1 MFGLAVKK
9 VSKSMTKKTRIK
21 DIASACG
28 VSIAAV
34 SRALKGQPGLSD
46 ETRQRILTMAQEAG
60 YDFSRLRNGRIK
72 RLLFLLHREHNIA
85 SALPF
90 YSTVM
95 LGVADA
101 CRENEVA
108 MSFQPIGPQD
118 RVADLIH
125 LHQPDA
131 LICAGYLE
139 PEVLAELRQAALP
152 VALVDLWAA
161 DFPCVNPDNFHGGF
175 VATRHLLAQGR
186 TRIAFL
192 GTSQRHYS
200 IRQRVEGYQ
209 QALFDAGLALPSA
222 YRIEVPPVKDIEQA
236 LVEGMSQLL
245 GLAQPPDA
253 IFAYN
258 DVAALVA
265 MRECARRGIRVPQ
278 DVAIVGFDD
287 IDAAAWAHPPLS
299 TVAVDKRELGRDAFQ
314 LLLSDESERNL
325 LLPVRLIERESS
337 VTHASASQ
345 LRLAP

>member
-1 MFGLAVKK
+1 MV
-9 VSKSMTKKTRIK
+9 KKTRIK

-46 ETRQRILTMAQEAG
+46 ETRQRILAIAQAEG
-60 YDFSRLRNGRIK
+60 YDFSRLRSGRIK

-101 CRENEVA
+101 CRENDIA
-108 MSFQPIGPQD
+108 MSFQPIGPED
-118 RVADLIH
+118 AVADLIN

-139 PEVLAELRQAALP
+139 PEVLAALRQSALP
-152 VALVDLWAA
+152 VAMVDLWAA
-161 DFPCVNPDNFHGGF
+161 DFPCVNPDNYHGGF
-175 VATRHLLAQGR
+175 VATRHLLEQGR

-209 QALFDAGLALPSA
+209 QALFDAGLVLPAA

-245 GLAQPPDA
+245 ALAQPPDA

-265 MRECARRGIRVPQ
+265 MRECARRGIRVPE

-287 IDAAAWAHPPLS
+287 IDAAAWAHPLLS

-314 LLLSDESERNL
+314 LLLGEESERNL
-325 LLPVRLIERESS
+325 LLPVRLVARESS
-337 VTHASASQ
+337 VTDASASR

>member
-1 MFGLAVKK
+1 MAKK
-9 VSKSMTKKTRIK
+9 IRIK
-21 DIASACG
+21 DIATACG

-46 ETRQRILTMAQEAG
+46 ETRQRILSIAQAEG
-60 YDFSRLRNGRIK
+60 YDFSRLRTGRIK
-72 RLLFLLHREHNIA
+72 RLMFLLHREHNIA

-101 CRENEVA
+101 CRENDIA

-118 RVADLIH
+118 SVSELIQ

-139 PEVLAELRQAALP
+139 PEVLAELRQSALP

-175 VATRHLLAQGR
+175 IATRHLLEQGR

-209 QALFDAGLALPSA
+209 QALFDAGLTLAPE
-222 YRIEVPPVKDIEQA
+222 YCVEVPPIKEIEQA
-236 LVEGMSQLL
+236 LVEGMSRLL
-245 GLAQPPDA
+245 ALPQPPDA

-265 MRECARRGIRVPQ
+265 MRECARRGIRVPEEM
-278 DVAIVGFDD
+278 AIVGFDD
-287 IDAAAWAHPPLS
+287 IDAAAWAHPPLT

-314 LLLSDESERNL
+314 LLMNDESERNL
-325 LLPVRLIERESS
+325 LLPVRLVARGSS
-337 VTHASASQ
+337 VTDSDVLR

>member
-1 MFGLAVKK
+1 MV
-9 VSKSMTKKTRIK
+9 KKTRIK

-46 ETRQRILTMAQEAG
+46 ETRQRILAIAQAEG
-60 YDFSRLRNGRIK
+60 YDFSRLRSGRIK

-101 CRENEVA
+101 CRENDIA
-108 MSFQPIGPQD
+108 MSFQPIGPED
-118 RVADLIH
+118 AVADLIN

-139 PEVLAELRQAALP
+139 PEVLAALRQSALP

-161 DFPCVNPDNFHGGF
+161 DFPCVNPDNYHGGF
-175 VATRHLLAQGR
+175 VATRHLLEQGR

-209 QALFDAGLALPSA
+209 QALFDADLVLPAA

-245 GLAQPPDA
+245 ALAQPPDA

-265 MRECARRGIRVPQ
+265 MRECARRGIRVPE

-314 LLLSDESERNL
+314 LLLGEESERNL
-325 LLPVRLIERESS
+325 LLPVRLVARESS
-337 VTHASASQ
+337 VTDASASR

>member
-1 MFGLAVKK
+1 MV
-9 VSKSMTKKTRIK
+9 KKTRIK

-46 ETRQRILTMAQEAG
+46 ETRQRILAIAQAEG
-60 YDFSRLRNGRIK
+60 YDFSRLRSGRIK

-101 CRENEVA
+101 CRENDIA
-108 MSFQPIGPQD
+108 MSFQPIGPED
-118 RVADLIH
+118 ALADLIN

-139 PEVLAELRQAALP
+139 PEVLAALRQSALP

-161 DFPCVNPDNFHGGF
+161 DFPCVNPDNYHGGF
-175 VATRHLLAQGR
+175 VATRHLLEQGR

-209 QALFDAGLALPSA
+209 QALFDAGLVLPAA

-245 GLAQPPDA
+245 ALAQPPDA

-265 MRECARRGIRVPQ
+265 MRECARRGICVPE

-314 LLLSDESERNL
+314 LLLGEESERNL
-325 LLPVRLIERESS
+325 LLPVRLVARESS
-337 VTHASASQ
+337 VTDASASR

>member
-1 MFGLAVKK
+1 MV
-9 VSKSMTKKTRIK
+9 KKTRIK

-46 ETRQRILTMAQEAG
+46 ETRQRILAIAQAEG
-60 YDFSRLRNGRIK
+60 YDFSRLRSGRIK

-101 CRENEVA
+101 CRENDIA
-108 MSFQPIGPQD
+108 MSFQPIGPED
-118 RVADLIH
+118 ALVDLIN

-139 PEVLAELRQAALP
+139 PEVLAELRQSALP

-161 DFPCVNPDNFHGGF
+161 DFPCVNPDNYHGGF
-175 VATRHLLAQGR
+175 VATRHLLEQGR

-209 QALFDAGLALPSA
+209 QALFDAGLVLPAA

-245 GLAQPPDA
+245 ALAQPPDA

-265 MRECARRGIRVPQ
+265 MRECARRGIRVPE

-314 LLLSDESERNL
+314 LLLGEESERNL
-325 LLPVRLIERESS
+325 LLPVRLVARESS
-337 VTHASASQ
+337 VTDASASR

>member
-1 MFGLAVKK
+1 MA
-9 VSKSMTKKTRIK
+9 KKTRIK

-46 ETRQRILTMAQEAG
+46 ETRQRILAIAQAEG
-60 YDFSRLRNGRIK
+60 YDFSRLRSGRIK

-101 CRENEVA
+101 CRENDIA
-108 MSFQPIGPQD
+108 MSFQPIGPED
-118 RVADLIH
+118 ALADLIN

-139 PEVLAELRQAALP
+139 PEVLAELRQSALP

-161 DFPCVNPDNFHGGF
+161 DFPCVNPDNYHGGF
-175 VATRHLLAQGR
+175 VATRHLLEQGR

-209 QALFDAGLALPSA
+209 QALFDAGLALPAA

-245 GLAQPPDA
+245 ALPQPPDA

-265 MRECARRGIRVPQ
+265 MRECARRGIRVPE

-314 LLLSDESERNL
+314 LLLGEDSERNL
-325 LLPVRLIERESS
+325 LLPVRLVARESS
-337 VTHASASQ
+337 VTDASASR

>member
-1 MFGLAVKK
+1 MV
-9 VSKSMTKKTRIK
+9 KKTRIK

-46 ETRQRILTMAQEAG
+46 ETRQRILAIAQAEG
-60 YDFSRLRNGRIK
+60 YDFSRLRSGRIK

-101 CRENEVA
+101 CRENDIA
-108 MSFQPIGPQD
+108 MSFQPIGPED
-118 RVADLIH
+118 ALADLIN

-139 PEVLAELRQAALP
+139 PEVLAALRQSALP

-161 DFPCVNPDNFHGGF
+161 DFPCVNPDNYHGGF
-175 VATRHLLAQGR
+175 VATRHLLEQGR

-209 QALFDAGLALPSA
+209 QALFDAGLVLPPA

-245 GLAQPPDA
+245 ALAQPPDA

-265 MRECARRGIRVPQ
+265 MRECARRGIRVPE

-314 LLLSDESERNL
+314 LLLGEESERNL
-325 LLPVRLIERESS
+325 LLPVRLVARESS
-337 VTHASASQ
+337 VTDASASR

>member
-1 MFGLAVKK
+1 MV
-9 VSKSMTKKTRIK
+9 KKTRIK

-46 ETRQRILTMAQEAG
+46 ETRQRILAIAQAEG
-60 YDFSRLRNGRIK
+60 YDFSRLRSGRIK

-90 YSTVM
+90 YSAVM

-101 CRENEVA
+101 CRENDIA
-108 MSFQPIGPQD
+108 MSFQPIGPED
-118 RVADLIH
+118 ALADLIN

-161 DFPCVNPDNFHGGF
+161 DFPCVNPDNYHGGF
-175 VATRHLLAQGR
+175 VATRHLLEQGR

-209 QALFDAGLALPSA
+209 QALFDAGLVLPAA

-245 GLAQPPDA
+245 TLAQPPDA

-265 MRECARRGIRVPQ
+265 MRECARRGIRVPEE
-278 DVAIVGFDD
+278 VAIVGFDD

-314 LLLSDESERNL
+314 LLLSEESERNL
-325 LLPVRLIERESS
+325 LLPVRLVARESS
-337 VTHASASQ
+337 VTDVSASR

>member
-1 MFGLAVKK
+1 MA
-9 VSKSMTKKTRIK
+9 KKTRIK
-21 DIASACG
+21 DIATMCG

-46 ETRQRILTMAQEAG
+46 ETRQRILSIAQAEG
-60 YDFSRLRNGRIK
+60 YDFSRLRSGRIK

-95 LGVADA
+95 LGVVDV
-101 CRENEVA
+101 CRENEIA
-108 MSFQPIGPQD
+108 MSFQPIGPD
-118 RVADLIH
+118 DAISELIS

-139 PEVLAELRQAALP
+139 PEVLAELRQTALP

-175 VATRHLLAQGR
+175 VATRHLLEQGR

-209 QALFDAGLALPSA
+209 QALFDAGLMLAPE
-222 YRIEVPPVKDIEQA
+222 YRVEVPPVKDIEQA
-236 LVEGMSQLL
+236 LVEGMTKLL
-245 GLAQPPDA
+245 ALAQPPDA

-265 MRECARRGIRVPQ
+265 LRECARRGIRVPE

-287 IDAAAWAHPPLS
+287 IDAAAWSHPPLS

-314 LLLSDESERNL
+314 LLLNDENERRL
-325 LLPVRLIERESS
+325 LLPVRLVVRESS
-337 VTHASASQ
+337 TANPCSPQ

>member
-1 MFGLAVKK
+1 MDVVVNRRKINEM
-9 VSKSMTKKTRIK
+9 VKKTRIK
-21 DIASACG
+21 DIAVASG

-46 ETRQRILTMAQEAG
+46 ETRQRIVSIAQAQG

-101 CRENEVA
+101 CREHEVA
-108 MSFQPIGPQD
+108 MSFQPIGPD
-118 RVADLIH
+118 DVVAELIN

-139 PEVLAELRQAALP
+139 PEVLAELRLTTLP

-161 DFPCVNPDNFHGGF
+161 DFPCVNPDNYHGGF
-175 VATRHLLAQGR
+175 VATRHLLEQGR

-209 QALFDAGLALPSA
+209 QALFDAGLTLPA
-222 YRIEVPPVKDIEQA
+222 DYRIEVPPVKDIEQA
-236 LVEGMSQLL
+236 LVDGMTRLL
-245 GLAQPPDA
+245 ALPEPPDA

-265 MRECARRGIRVPQ
+265 MRECARRGIRVPEEIA
-278 DVAIVGFDD
+278 VVGFDD

-314 LLLSDESERNL
+314 LLMNDESERSL
-325 LLPVRLIERESS
+325 LLPVRLVARESS
-337 VTHASASQ
+337 VTDSHASR

>member
-1 MFGLAVKK
+1 MVKK
-9 VSKSMTKKTRIK
+9 IRIK
-21 DIASACG
+21 DIATASG

-46 ETRQRILTMAQEAG
+46 ETRQRILAVAQAEG
-60 YDFSRLRNGRIK
+60 YDFSRLRSGPIK
-72 RLLFLLHREHNIA
+72 RLLFLLHKEHNIA

-90 YSTVM
+90 YSSVM

-108 MSFQPIGPQD
+108 MSFQPVGPGD
-118 RVADLIH
+118 RIAELVT

-139 PEVLAELRQAALP
+139 PEVLNEIRKTALP

-175 VATRHLLAQGR
+175 VATRHLIQQGR
-186 TRIAFL
+186 KRIAFL
-192 GTSQRHYS
+192 GQSLHHYS

-209 QALFDAGLALPSA
+209 QALFDADLLLPA
-222 YRIEVPPVKDIEQA
+222 EYRVEVPPVKDIEQA
-236 LVEGMSQLL
+236 LLDGMESLL
-245 GLAQPPDA
+245 GLPQPPDA

-265 MRECARRGIRVPQ
+265 MRACARRGIRVPEEI
-278 DVAIVGFDD
+278 AIVGFDD
-287 IDAAAWAHPPLS
+287 IDAAAWAHPPLT
-299 TVAVDKRELGRDAFQ
+299 TVAIDKRELGRDAFR
-314 LLLSDESERNL
+314 LLQNEQGERNL
-325 LLPVRLIERESS
+325 LHPVRLVIRESS
-337 VTHASASQ
+337 GSDLARAQ
-345 LRLAP
+345 LRPAG

>member
-1 MFGLAVKK
+1 MV
-9 VSKSMTKKTRIK
+9 KKTRIK

-46 ETRQRILTMAQEAG
+46 ETRQRILAIAQAEG
-60 YDFSRLRNGRIK
+60 YDFSRLRSGRIK
-72 RLLFLLHREHNIA
+72 RLLLLLHREHNIA

-101 CRENEVA
+101 CRENDIA
-108 MSFQPIGPQD
+108 MSFQPIGPED
-118 RVADLIH
+118 AVADLIN

-139 PEVLAELRQAALP
+139 PEVLAALRQSALP

-161 DFPCVNPDNFHGGF
+161 DFPCVNPDNYHGGF
-175 VATRHLLAQGR
+175 VATRHLLEQGR

-209 QALFDAGLALPSA
+209 QALFDAGLVLPAA

-245 GLAQPPDA
+245 ALAQPPDA

-265 MRECARRGIRVPQ
+265 MRECARRGIRVPE

-314 LLLSDESERNL
+314 LLLGEESERNL
-325 LLPVRLIERESS
+325 LLPVRLVARESS
-337 VTHASASQ
+337 VTDASASR